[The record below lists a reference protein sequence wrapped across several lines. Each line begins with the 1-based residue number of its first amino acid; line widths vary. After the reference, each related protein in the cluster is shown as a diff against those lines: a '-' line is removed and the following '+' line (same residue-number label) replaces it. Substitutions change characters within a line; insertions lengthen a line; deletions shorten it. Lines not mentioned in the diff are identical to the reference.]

1 MHFFSDVSL
10 RYSLGPNPR
19 GVTEYGFRYSIV
31 RWLISS
37 FNIGVVVTHACI
49 VASMYNGT
57 QLVCVIALGS
67 I

>member
-1 MHFFSDVSL
+1 MSL

-19 GVTEYGFRYSIV
+19 GVTECGFHYTLVTIV

-57 QLVCVIALGS
+57 QLVCIIALSS